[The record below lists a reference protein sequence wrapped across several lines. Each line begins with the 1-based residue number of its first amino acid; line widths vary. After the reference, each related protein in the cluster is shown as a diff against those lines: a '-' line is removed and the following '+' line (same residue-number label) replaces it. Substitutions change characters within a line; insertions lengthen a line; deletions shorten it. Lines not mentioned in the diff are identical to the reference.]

1 MLMLDFNEWFFCLW
15 VLISFL
21 NYIARFSAKDLTFMS
36 DDAWD
41 WYRVQKLEGED
52 ARIADYF
59 DGIAGTS
66 TGALIAC
73 LLVVPD
79 PETKRPKYTAK
90 DAINFYLQNSADVF
104 PQRRL

>member
-1 MLMLDFNEWFFCLW
+1 MLN
-15 VLISFL
+15 
-21 NYIARFSAKDLTFMS
+21 FST

-41 WYRVQKLEGED
+41 CSCVQNLEGEA

-79 PETKRPKYTAK
+79 PMTKRPKYTAK
-90 DAINFYLQNSADVF
+90 DAINFYLQNSATVF
-104 PQRRL
+104 PQKRL